1 MIERHPEIEKPG
13 GSLTALP
20 IIETQAGDVAA
31 YIPTNVISITDGQ
44 IYLEGDLFYGGV
56 RPAMNVGISVS
67 RVGGSAQVRAMR
79 QVAGR
84 LRLDLAQ
91 YRELEAFAQFA
102 AELDTATQR
111 QLARGERMVEVL
123 KQGQYKPLPVENQ
136 VMIIFA
142 GTQGLLDDVAVSDIR
157 TWEAEFYDFI
167 RASHPDLGS
176 AIRESGQLT
185 DETRGR
191 LIQAVEEFKGY
202 FAASRRGEEASRVAA
217 AAVGG

>member
-1 MIERHPEIEKPG
+1 
-13 GSLTALP
+13 
-20 IIETQAGDVAA
+20 
-31 YIPTNVISITDGQ
+31 
-44 IYLEGDLFYGGV
+44 
-56 RPAMNVGISVS
+56 
-67 RVGGSAQVRAMR
+67 
-79 QVAGR
+79 
-84 LRLDLAQ
+84 
-91 YRELEAFAQFA
+91 
-102 AELDTATQR
+102 
-111 QLARGERMVEVL
+111 
-123 KQGQYKPLPVENQ
+123 
-136 VMIIFA
+136 MIIFA